1 MDRRGDS
8 KSRTDRRAP
17 SRHGGAHQ
25 ARGSHRGAVATHRK
39 KTAPTRRVAG
49 ARVQVGAVRAL
60 RSGHPWVFR
69 DALLRPLSNVED
81 GALVPVSDHEGYH
94 LGWGMYDAK
103 GTVALRMVSRANEMT
118 WDQAHIDR
126 TLDRA
131 LERRSRQLDEGCAR
145 SRRLI
150 HAEADGFP
158 GLAADLLGEHVL
170 LYKYARS
177 ADHYLEAVASGIMER
192 GLCRGIYLQDRV
204 RPVQPGDRRPPAALI
219 KGAAAAPE
227 FEVEEDGLKFIVD
240 ISAPVSPGLFLDL
253 REGRRWF
260 EPKVKGKRVLNLF
273 SFTGAFGLRA
283 VRGGASEV
291 VNVDSAARSHARC
304 RQNLVASG
312 FDAEACVG
320 LQGEAFHHLERLE
333 RKERLFDLIVVD
345 PPPFSRVD
353 GSVFSALKDWSR
365 LMRAVLRVAAPGAEI
380 MTVCNAASLSGQEFL
395 NAIGEGLAWADRSGS
410 LLGERGLPP
419 DFPVLPAFGEG
430 RYLKVK
436 LIAVD

>member
-1 MDRRGDS
+1 MQG
-8 KSRTDRRAP
+8 
-17 SRHGGAHQ
+17 
-25 ARGSHRGAVATHRK
+25 
-39 KTAPTRRVAG
+39 
-49 ARVQVGAVRAL
+49 GAVRAL

-69 DALLRPLSNVED
+69 DALSRPLSGVED
-81 GALVPVSDHEGYH
+81 GALVPVSDHEGNH

-103 GTVALRMVSRANEMT
+103 GTVALRMVSSQAQMT
-118 WDQAHIDR
+118 WDEAHIEA

-131 LERRSRQLDEGCAR
+131 LSARERLLDEGCAT

-150 HAEADGFP
+150 HAESDGFP
-158 GLAADLLGEHVL
+158 GLAADLLGEHIL

-177 ADHYLEAVASGIMER
+177 ADHYLERIAKSLLDR
-192 GLCRGIYLQDRV
+192 GLGKGVYLQDRV

-219 KGAAAAPE
+219 AGKAAPPE
-227 FEVEEDGLKFIVD
+227 FEVQEDGLSFVVD

-260 EPKVKGKRVLNLF
+260 EPQVKDQRVLNLF
-273 SFTGAFGLRA
+273 SFTGAFGVRA
-283 VRGGASEV
+283 VRGGAAEV

-304 RQNLVASG
+304 RQNLSASG
-312 FDAEACVG
+312 FDSESCLG
-320 LQGEAFHHLERLE
+320 LQGEAFHHLERLS
-333 RKERLFDLIVVD
+333 RKDRLFDRIVVD

-365 LMRAVLRVAAPGAEI
+365 LMRSVLTVAAPGAQI
-380 MTVCNAASLSGQEFL
+380 LAVCNAASLSGQEFL
-395 NAIGEGLAWADRSGS
+395 NAIGEGLAWAGRRGS
-410 LLGERGLPP
+410 LIGECGLPP

-436 LIAVD
+436 MISVE